1 MSHAPGD
8 SVAMDGRLECGDG
21 TVPVSDGA
29 HGHNVVADDGLVT
42 VDFGELGLRI
52 DLPADV
58 VMPA

>member
-1 MSHAPGD
+1 MSHVPGD
-8 SVAMDGRLECGDG
+8 QVAMDGYLECGDG
-21 TVPVSDGA
+21 TVPVPDGA
-29 HGHNVVADDGLVT
+29 SGQIVHVGAGLVT